1 MAKKKVKI
9 NNLRLILSAVAALFA
24 VVAFFL
30 MFAPAATFEV
40 VGTKGSYSGAQ
51 MTFGYTETTTV
62 PIVGT
67 EIKSTVLNFSF
78 LNLLPYILLVA
89 GIVFNFL
96 NKFCKFSNFISAGCY
111 VVAGVLFFLVI
122 VMCAPNVENADLVNS
137 FKENLTLGAGAI
149 VAGILSILAALASL
163 STLFIKK

>member
-9 NNLRLILSAVAALFA
+9 NNLGLIVSAVSALLA

-30 MFAPAATFEV
+30 MFAPAATYEIL
-40 VGTKGSYSGAQ
+40 GTKGSYTGAQ
-51 MTFGYTETTTV
+51 MTFGYSE
-62 PIVGT
+62 
-67 EIKSTVLNFSF
+67 TVLGSEIAIINFSF
-78 LNLLPYILLVA
+78 LNLLPYILIVA

-96 NKFCKFSNFISAGCY
+96 TKFCKFSNFISAGCY

-122 VMCAPNVENADLVNS
+122 VMCMPNVENADLVNS